1 LAKEVKTTL
10 EEFPSLKGSHT
21 MICTPEAIASG
32 VQIIVWPRFLYLC
45 DGGWGEFYSTW
56 KAHQKTPE
64 MTNKPYI

>member
-1 LAKEVKTTL
+1 
-10 EEFPSLKGSHT
+10 

-56 KAHQKTPE
+56 KTHQKTPE
-64 MTNKPYI
+64 RLISLIFKPKISLV